1 MRLFRWAL
9 VVILC
14 VVLGVAIY
22 QTLLWLGVSGNLNE
36 SQVKELKDGDQEIAL
51 IEPATSTDDWGRI
64 VTALEQLEKDWP
76 RINPT
81 LPPLTVSMQ
90 GAFPPLTVEVPEIVF
105 SLGNT
110 SGSKLRLRWYKISG
124 EHDAA
129 SWVAKLHGRG
139 REPLAIIGGG
149 TSDRAIKLA
158 FALRRTYDQPAPPA
172 PVTWSDPRSPVFL
185 ITTATAEETKKSKQS
200 VIGVY
205 KDRSFRFSFT
215 NRRMVDSLLQFIQ
228 NRQFPDEAKSWGA
241 GNLWAHEPAD
251 PYAFANVVIGLPRGL
266 PALQVCDMYAVAWQD
281 ERYSLD
287 MYELFKKDLKKHFLV
302 GEFHEEG
309 IIPGTIGGFY
319 QPAPAE
325 QFVVGTFLARQ
336 TPVTPNSFLVLP
348 TQTVRMRRFLIN
360 LQRRSPAVARN
371 LVILNGD
378 AIAFDAIFRDRDVA
392 WNILDVPYSL
402 IFFSHRNPIDRAV
415 GFPQIE
421 DGRPIWE
428 EGAGQRTTTGTHDIL
443 LYRDV
448 FAAFLYAAFD
458 DGKLLDDPARV
469 RDRLRETHWYQPPA
483 DKIANDSPRVCN
495 PRVQPLDGKPRPL
508 FDAAGDRQSHTG
520 EHIVWLK
527 PFFTDQGVDLKSKI
541 SVWTIRP
548 DGANGVWQFVEA
560 FDVFYNQSRLEGPQQ

>member
-1 MRLFRWAL
+1 MRLFRLAL
-9 VVILC
+9 VIVLC
-14 VVLGVAIY
+14 VVLGVAIH
-22 QTLLWLGVSGNLNE
+22 QTLLWLGVWGNLNE
-36 SQVKELKDGDQEIAL
+36 SQVKDLQDGDQEIAL

-81 LPPLTVSMQ
+81 LPRLKLSMT
-90 GAFPPLTVEVPEIVF
+90 GAFPPLTVEVPEVVF
-105 SLGNT
+105 SLGDAP
-110 SGSKLRLRWYKISG
+110 GPKLRLRWYKISG

-129 SWVAKLHGRG
+129 SWVAKLHARG

-158 FALRRTYDQPAPPA
+158 FALRRTYDKPALPA
-172 PVTWSDPRSPVFL
+172 PVEWSDPRSPVFL
-185 ITTATAEETKKSKQS
+185 ITTATSEETNKSKKS

-215 NRRMVDSLLQFIQ
+215 NRKMVDSLLQFIQ
-228 NRQFPDEAKSWGA
+228 HREFPDEAKSWGA

-251 PYAFANVVIGLPRGL
+251 PQAFANVVIGLPRGL
-266 PALQVCDMYAVAWQD
+266 PALQPYEMHAVAWQD

-287 MYELFKKDLKKHFLV
+287 MYDLFKKEFSKRFPV

-336 TPVTPNSFLVLP
+336 APVTPNSFLVLP

-360 LQRRSPAVARN
+360 LQRRSPAAARN

-378 AIAFDAIFRDRDVA
+378 AIAIDSIFRDRDVA

-402 IFFSHRNPIDRAV
+402 VFFAHRNPTDRAA
-415 GFPQIE
+415 GFPRIE

-443 LYRDV
+443 LYHDV
-448 FAAFLYAAFD
+448 FEAFLYAAFD
-458 DGKLLDDPARV
+458 DGKLLDDPAQV
-469 RDRLRETHWYQPPA
+469 RDRLRATCWYQPPA
-483 DKIANDSPRVCN
+483 GKDTNDSPRVGN
-495 PRVQPLDGKPRPL
+495 PRVQTFDGAPRPF
-508 FDAAGDRQSHTG
+508 FDLAGDRQSHTG

-548 DGANGVWQFVEA
+548 DGVWQFVKA
-560 FDVFYNQSRLEGPQQ
+560 FDAFYNQSRLEEPQP

>member
-9 VVILC
+9 VAVLC

-22 QTLLWLGVSGNLNE
+22 QTFLWLGVWGNLNE
-36 SQVKELKDGDQEIAL
+36 SQVKDLQDGDQEIAL

-90 GAFPPLTVEVPEIVF
+90 HSFPPLTVDVPEIAF
-105 SLGNT
+105 SLG
-110 SGSKLRLRWYKISG
+110 SAPGPKLRLRWYKISG

-129 SWVAKLHGRG
+129 SWVGKLHARG

-158 FALRRTYDQPAPPA
+158 FVLRNTYG
-172 PVTWSDPRSPVFL
+172 TSDPRSPVFL
-185 ITTATAEETKKSKQS
+185 ITTATAEETNKSKQS
-200 VIGVY
+200 VIGIY

-215 NRRMVDSLLQFIQ
+215 NRKMVDSLLAFIQ
-228 NRQFPDEAKSWGA
+228 NRQFPDEAKQWGA
-241 GNLWAHEPAD
+241 DNLWAHEPAD
-251 PYAFANVVIGLPRGL
+251 PNAFANVVIGLPRGL
-266 PALQVCDMYAVAWQD
+266 PALQPYAMYAVAWQD
-281 ERYSLD
+281 ERYSRD
-287 MYELFKKDLKKHFLV
+287 MFELFKKEFKEHFPL
-302 GEFHEEG
+302 GEFDDAG
-309 IIPGTIGGFY
+309 SIPGSIGGFY

-348 TQTVRMRRFLIN
+348 TQTVRMRRFLMN

-378 AIAFDAIFRDRDVA
+378 AIALDAIFRDRDVA

-402 IFFSHRNPIDRAV
+402 VFFAHRNPVDRTA
-415 GFPQIE
+415 GFPPIE
-421 DGRPIWE
+421 DGRPVWG

-448 FAAFLYAAFD
+448 FEAFLYAAFA
-458 DGKLLDDPARV
+458 DGKLLDDPALV
-469 RDRLRETHWYQPPA
+469 RDRLRATCWHQPPA
-483 DKIANDSPRVCN
+483 EKAANGSPRVCN
-495 PRVQPLDGKPRPL
+495 PQVQTLDGPQRRF

-541 SVWTIRP
+541 SVWTIQP
-548 DGANGVWQFVEA
+548 DDAWQFVEA
-560 FDVFYNQSRLEGPQQ
+560 FDAFYNQSRLEGPQP